1 MRVSNW
7 LHGCLA
13 PSGKAPVGGI
23 IVMGQNIGF
32 VSTRIAGID
41 GVSLEAAKWGEVLET
56 GGHNCF
62 WFAGELDKD
71 PGKSYLVPE
80 AHFKH
85 PYNLWINRQVF
96 GKKDRTSSVTESIAN
111 LKEIL
116 RIRLQEFIDHFHI
129 DLLIVENALTIPL
142 NIPLGLALSELVS
155 ETQIPTIAH
164 HHDFYWERKRLRENA
179 VADYLHEFFPP
190 RLENIQHVVIN
201 SMAREELARRRGIVA
216 TIIPNVLDF
225 DNPQP
230 VNHRGY
236 NKFLASFGLKPGHKT
251 ILQPT
256 RIIQR
261 KGIEHAID
269 LVKNLNNS
277 HYKLLISHKAGD
289 EGLDY
294 SEWIK
299 YYAFERGVD
308 LRLARKPISS
318 PWHHP
323 KHHLNGHSLW
333 NVYAHADFVTFPS
346 LYEGFGNAFL
356 EAIYFKKPMLVNRYA
371 TFVTDIE
378 PLGFDL
384 VTMDGSLTPK
394 TAQDVREVLESPART
409 AEMVNQNYEI
419 AKQHYSYSVLRR
431 QLNSIMGR
439 ILGQVDSVQ
448 NAAIY
453 AKRQDVNT
461 LKIQPDL
468 GQFAN
473 LKN

>member
-1 MRVSNW
+1 
-7 LHGCLA
+7 
-13 PSGKAPVGGI
+13 
-23 IVMGQNIGF
+23 MGQNIGF
-32 VSTRIAGID
+32 VSTRFAGID
-41 GVSLEAAKWGEVLET
+41 GVSLEAAKWGAVLEA

-62 WFAGELDKD
+62 WFAGQLDKD
-71 PGKSYLVPE
+71 PDKSYLAPE

-96 GKKDRTSSVTESIAN
+96 GNTNRTSSVTESIAN

-116 RIRLQEFIDHFHI
+116 KIRLQEFIDHFHI
-129 DLLIVENALTIPL
+129 DLLIIENALTIPL
-142 NIPLGLALSELVS
+142 NIPLGLAVSELVS
-155 ETQIPTIAH
+155 EAQIPTIAH
-164 HHDFYWERKRLRENA
+164 HHDFYWERNRWRANA

-190 RLENIQHVVIN
+190 GLSNIQHVVIN

-236 NKFLASFGLKPGHKT
+236 NKFLRSFGLKPGHKT

-269 LVKNLNNS
+269 LVKKVNNS

-289 EGLDY
+289 EGWEY
-294 SEWIK
+294 AEWIK

-308 LRLARKPISS
+308 LRFARKPICS

-356 EAIYFKKPMLVNRYA
+356 EAIYLKKPLLVNRYA
-371 TFVTDIE
+371 NFVTDIE
-378 PLGFDL
+378 PKGFDL
-384 VTMDGSLTPK
+384 VTMDRSLSSK
-394 TAQDVREVLESPART
+394 TVQNVREVLESPART
-409 AEMVNQNYEI
+409 AEMVDLNYEI
-419 AKQHYSYSVLRR
+419 AKQHYSYGILRS
-431 QLNSIMGR
+431 QLNSIMDRFPGR
-439 ILGQVDSVQ
+439 VDSVQ
-448 NAAIY
+448 NNVIY
-453 AKRQDVNT
+453 GRREAVNA
-461 LKIQPDL
+461 LKIKPDL
-468 GQFAN
+468 GQFAY